1 MPGSERRDPGAG
13 DEEPGIAVYRKYYL
27 LGTVGVQLV
36 ISVLVGAGLG
46 LALDRWLGTKPWLM
60 LLFIVFGV
68 AAGFLNIYREA
79 VKELDE

>member
-1 MPGSERRDPGAG
+1 MPGSEERGPEK
-13 DEEPGIAVYRKYYL
+13 DEREPGLAAYRKYYL

-36 ISVLVGAGLG
+36 VSILIGAGLG

-60 LLFIVFGV
+60 LLFIVLGV

-79 VKELDE
+79 VRELDE